1 MSLYKANP
9 DVRDVHVD
17 TVLTNI
23 SVGYVR
29 TQNYIASRVFPVV
42 PVRKQS
48 DRYFVYNK
56 ADWLRARATKLAPS
70 SETAGSGYTVS
81 TDTYFADVWGFH
93 KDVDDFTRANADS
106 PIDLDADAT
115 ELVTNTILL
124 TREKEWINSF
134 FVPGVWANQYVGV
147 AASPGPGQ
155 FLRWDNANSDP
166 VADVRR
172 ARLAIHATTGLRA
185 NVGVFDRRVYE
196 VLTEHPIVV
205 ERVKYTQRALGED
218 LDSTAIL
225 AALFKLRNIYV
236 VDAIEDVNGTTGFI
250 SGKHAWVGY
259 VTDRPGLLKPTAGY
273 IFSWR
278 FSARAGDAE
287 VVINRYRL
295 ENIRSDRI
303 EGLASWDMKVVAAD
317 LGAFFQDAI
326 S

>member
-1 MSLYKANP
+1 MTLYKANP

-23 SVGYVR
+23 SVAYVR
-29 TQNYIASRVFPVV
+29 TQNYIAGQVFPVV

-48 DRYFVYNK
+48 DRYFVYNRE
-56 ADWLRARATKLAPS
+56 DWLRAKATKLAPS
-70 SETAGSGYTVS
+70 AETPGSGYSVS

-93 KDVDDFTRANADS
+93 KDIDDLTRANADS
-106 PIDLDADAT
+106 PIDLDVDAT

-124 TREKEWINSF
+124 TREKEWITRF
-134 FVPGVWANQYVGV
+134 FNTGVWAYEYVGV
-147 AASPGPGQ
+147 AASPGAGQ

-172 ARLAIHATTGLRA
+172 ARLAIQSTTGLRP

-218 LDSTAIL
+218 LDSTSII
-225 AALFKLRNIYV
+225 AALFKLRRIFV
-236 VDAIEDVNGTTGFI
+236 IDAIESTDGTTGFI

-273 IFSWR
+273 IFSWQ
-278 FSARAGDAE
+278 FTPRAGNAD
-287 VVINRYRL
+287 VVIQRYRL
-295 ENIRSDRI
+295 ENIRSDRV
-303 EGLASWDMKVVAAD
+303 EGLASWDMKVIAAD
-317 LGAFFQDAI
+317 LGAFFRDAI